1 MRRGSHCPVCDQEEC
16 GLHRGALAFAHLLDV
31 CALVGVA
38 LLTWLIAAA
47 IVLL

>member
-1 MRRGSHCPVCDQEEC
+1 MRRGVHCPVCGQEEC
-16 GLHRGALAFAHLLDV
+16 GLHHSALAFAHVLDV

-47 IVLL
+47 MVLL